1 MCVSCA
7 PVRRLGVGT
16 PTLLLN
22 LRSHIDME
30 CGRAAAQEQADSV
43 PLFVLERM
51 AHIRCYCL
59 TVRAGGGG
67 ARQLVGAA
75 VEVHETVV
83 AVSCRFAGQE
93 VSCCLQLDLGE
104 ELEGRSGTMMC
115 QVADGYAYV
124 QLPLAEKRGPVF
136 AKGAT
141 PLPQP
146 KVVWCNMS

>member
-1 MCVSCA
+1 
-7 PVRRLGVGT
+7 
-16 PTLLLN
+16 
-22 LRSHIDME
+22 ME

-59 TVRAGGGG
+59 TVRAGGVG